1 MGEPDVS
8 TIYNNLPDNSLKSRK
23 EKQLSQTESSKAASS
38 KEEKR
43 AEKIVHGKV
52 TKRENKVRKLTDIF
66 IAEDVTN
73 VKDYILMD
81 VIVPSVKKAL
91 YDLTVGAID
100 MILYGGRGNGSS
112 RPKADKV
119 SYLDYNSVSRRRST
133 DRKRTNS
140 GYSYDDIVLD
150 TRGEAEAVLSRM
162 DEIMEEYD
170 IVRVADLYDLV
181 GVTGD
186 YTDNNYGW
194 TNIRNAKIVRVYDG
208 YKIDMPRALPIR

>member
-1 MGEPDVS
+1 MGEPDIS

-23 EKQLSQTESSKAASS
+23 EKQLAQAEQKKPAESG
-38 KEEKR
+38 EEKR

-100 MILYGGRGNGSS
+100 MILYGGKGNSGS
-112 RPKADKV
+112 RPTADKV
-119 SYLDYNSVSRRRST
+119 SYRDYNSVSRRGST
-133 DRKRTNS
+133 DRTRTNS

-181 GVTGD
+181 GATGD

-194 TNIRNAKIVRVYDG
+194 TNIRNAKIVRVRDG